1 VAYVCVAWL
10 VAPGFFDGF
19 APPAPYHWVTP
30 PFDVRSSNQPPT
42 SGEGTI
48 AAQNGVSEAGHVFTT
63 DQQAAVTFPSQS
75 FATPPNGASVA
86 LEIKP
91 VTSFP
96 DLVGILPAGN
106 VYLVSTST
114 RLISPIVVTLRY
126 GSQQQGPPSQI
137 FAADG
142 PTSRWKSLGSIS
154 SSVPYTVAAS
164 TQTLGYFVV
173 GYPRAPASTAAP
185 AASGGA
191 GAGGPPV
198 PALVAGAAAVLV
210 LLAGIPLMAA
220 RRRAAV
226 AAGATE
232 RPDQAA
238 PARERPEQLPVQNR
252 GGARRRG
259 GQRRRR

>member
-1 VAYVCVAWL
+1 VAYVCAAWL

-30 PFDVRSSNQPPT
+30 PSDLRNSNQPPT
-42 SGEGTI
+42 SGQGTI
-48 AAQNGVSEAGHVFTT
+48 AVQDGVSQAGHVFTT

-75 FATPPNGASVA
+75 FAAPPNGASVA
-86 LEIKP
+86 LEIKA

-106 VYLVSTST
+106 VYLVSASA

-126 GSQQQGPPSQI
+126 GSQQQRPPSQI
-137 FAADG
+137 FAADS
-142 PTSRWKSLGSIS
+142 PTSAWKSLSSIS
-154 SSVPYTVAAS
+154 SPVPYTVAAS
-164 TQTLGYFVV
+164 TQALGYFVV

-191 GAGGPPV
+191 GAAGPPV
-198 PALVAGAAAVLV
+198 LVLVAGAAAVLV

-220 RRRAAV
+220 RRRSAV

-232 RPDQAA
+232 RPEQV
-238 PARERPEQLPVQNR
+238 PARERPEQVPVQNR